1 MKEPEP
7 VYNWLS
13 LLHQFIATS
22 PHFPGCPKRQNG
34 INNPEKMR
42 LKNKIALITGG
53 ANGIGLATTERFARE
68 GAKIILWDVSG
79 KGNDVA
85 GRLKSEGHEI
95 VFKQVSVTH
104 QHEVQQ
110 AVAEARAHF
119 GRIDIL
125 INNAGIT
132 KDRTLL
138 KMSKQE
144 WDDVIAVN
152 LTGVFNCTQAVAP
165 VMKEQNYGRIIS
177 ASSNVAI
184 RGNFGQT
191 NYVATKSAII
201 GMTKVW
207 AMELGRFG
215 ITANCIAPGFIHTAM
230 TDAMPEEVRKQSLP
244 HIPLGKWGVPD
255 DIANGY
261 LYLASD
267 EASFVS
273 GICLTIDGGAS
284 R

>member
-1 MKEPEP
+1 
-7 VYNWLS
+7 
-13 LLHQFIATS
+13 
-22 PHFPGCPKRQNG
+22 
-34 INNPEKMR
+34 MR
-42 LKNKIALITGG
+42 LKGKIALITGG
-53 ANGIGLATTERFARE
+53 ANGIGLATAERFAKE
-68 GAKIILWDVSG
+68 GARLVLWDVSD
-79 KGNDVA
+79 KGA
-85 GRLKSEGHEI
+85 EAAARLTGEGHETI
-95 VFKQVSVTH
+95 FKKVSVTDEE
-104 QHEVQQ
+104 QVRK
-110 AVAEARAHF
+110 AVAEARGHF

-165 VMKEQNYGRIIS
+165 IMKEQNYGRIVS

-184 RGNFGQT
+184 RGNYGQT

-230 TDAMPEEVRKQSLP
+230 TDLMPEEVRKQSLP
-244 HIPLGKWGVPD
+244 LIPLGKWGYPE

>member
-1 MKEPEP
+1 
-7 VYNWLS
+7 
-13 LLHQFIATS
+13 
-22 PHFPGCPKRQNG
+22 
-34 INNPEKMR
+34 MR
-42 LKNKIALITGG
+42 LKDKIALITGG
-53 ANGIGLATTERFARE
+53 ANGIGLATVERFAKE
-68 GAKIILWDVSG
+68 GAKIILWDLTDKGDQVVSHL
-79 KGNDVA
+79 KKQ
-85 GRLKSEGHEI
+85 GREAIFQKL
-95 VFKQVSVTH
+95 SVTDLD
-104 QHEVQQ
+104 EVQK
-110 AVAEARAHF
+110 AVNEAQKHF

-144 WDDVIAVN
+144 WDDVISVN
-152 LTGVFNCTQAVAP
+152 LTGVFNCTKAVAP
-165 VMKEQNYGRIIS
+165 IMKEQQYGRIVS

-207 AMELGRFG
+207 SMELGRYG
-215 ITANCIAPGFIHTAM
+215 ITVNCIAPGFIQTAM

-244 HIPLGKWGVPD
+244 QIPLGKWGIPE

-273 GICLTIDGGAS
+273 GICLTIDGGAA

>member
-1 MKEPEP
+1 
-7 VYNWLS
+7 
-13 LLHQFIATS
+13 
-22 PHFPGCPKRQNG
+22 
-34 INNPEKMR
+34 
-42 LKNKIALITGG
+42 LITG
-53 ANGIGLATTERFARE
+53 AAAGIGLATAERFAKE
-68 GAKIILWDVSG
+68 GAKLILWDVSD
-79 KGNDVA
+79 KIAEVA
-85 GRLKSEGHEI
+85 ERLGQEGHG
-95 VFKQVSVTH
+95 VLYKKVSVTD
-104 QHEVQQ
+104 QDEVLQ
-110 AVAEARAHF
+110 AVAEAHAHF

-144 WDDVIAVN
+144 WDDVIGVN

-165 VMKEQNYGRIIS
+165 IMKNQNYGRIVS

-230 TDAMPEEVRKQSLP
+230 TDAMPEEVRKQSIPL
-244 HIPLGKWGVPD
+244 IPLGKWGMPE

-267 EASFVS
+267 EAAFVS
-273 GICLTIDGGAS
+273 GICL
-284 R
+284 

>member
-1 MKEPEP
+1 
-7 VYNWLS
+7 
-13 LLHQFIATS
+13 
-22 PHFPGCPKRQNG
+22 
-34 INNPEKMR
+34 MR
-42 LKNKIALITGG
+42 LKDKIALITGG
-53 ANGIGLATTERFARE
+53 ANGIGLATTERFAKE
-68 GAKIILWDVSG
+68 GAKIILWDLTD
-79 KGNDVA
+79 KGDQVIS
-85 GRLKSEGHEI
+85 RLKKQGHEAI
-95 VFKQVSVTH
+95 FQKISVTNLD
-104 QHEVQQ
+104 EVEK
-110 AVAEARAHF
+110 AVTEARKHF

-152 LTGVFNCTQAVAP
+152 LTGVFNCTKAVAP
-165 VMKEQNYGRIIS
+165 IMKEQQYGRIVS

-207 AMELGRFG
+207 AMELGRYG
-215 ITANCIAPGFIHTAM
+215 ITVNCIAPGFIQTAM
-230 TDAMPEEVRKQSLP
+230 TDAMPEEVRKQSIP
-244 HIPLGKWGVPD
+244 QIPLGKWGVPE

-273 GICLTIDGGAS
+273 GICLTIDGGAA

>member
-1 MKEPEP
+1 
-7 VYNWLS
+7 
-13 LLHQFIATS
+13 
-22 PHFPGCPKRQNG
+22 
-34 INNPEKMR
+34 MR
-42 LKNKIALITGG
+42 LKDKVALITGG
-53 ANGIGLATTERFARE
+53 ANGIGLATAKRFAKE
-68 GAKIILWDVSG
+68 GAKIILWDVTD
-79 KGNDVA
+79 KGQQVVNDLISDGA
-85 GRLKSEGHEI
+85 QALFQK
-95 VFKQVSVTH
+95 VSVAD
-104 QHEVQQ
+104 QE
-110 AVAEARAHF
+110 AVNATVAIAKNHF

-144 WDDVIAVN
+144 WDDVISVN
-152 LTGVFNCTQAVAP
+152 LTGVFNCTQAVVP
-165 VMKEQNYGRIIS
+165 IMKEQNYGRIVS

-184 RGNFGQT
+184 RGNYGQT

-207 AMELGRFG
+207 ALELGRFG
-215 ITANCIAPGFIHTAM
+215 ITANCIAPGFIQTAM
-230 TDAMPEEVRKQSLP
+230 TDAMPEEVRKQSLA
-244 HIPLGKWGVPD
+244 HIPVGKWGVPD

-273 GICLTIDGGAS
+273 GICLTIDGGAA

>member
-1 MKEPEP
+1 
-7 VYNWLS
+7 
-13 LLHQFIATS
+13 
-22 PHFPGCPKRQNG
+22 
-34 INNPEKMR
+34 MR
-42 LKNKIALITGG
+42 LKGKIALITGG
-53 ANGIGLATTERFARE
+53 ANGIGLATSERFARE
-68 GAKIILWDVSG
+68 GADIILWDISE
-79 KGNDVA
+79 KGNEVA
-85 GRLKSEGHEI
+85 ERLNKEGYKAI
-95 VFKQVSVTH
+95 FQKVSVTDKD
-104 QHEVQQ
+104 EVQK
-110 AVAEARAHF
+110 AVSSAQKQF

-132 KDRTLL
+132 RDRTLL
-138 KMSKQE
+138 KMSNEE

-152 LTGVFNCTQAVAP
+152 LTGVFNCTQTVASI
-165 VMKEQNYGRIIS
+165 MKEQQYGRIVS

-184 RGNFGQT
+184 RGNYGQT

-207 AMELGRFG
+207 AMELGRYG
-215 ITANCIAPGFIHTAM
+215 ITVNCIAPGFIHTAM
-230 TDAMPEEVRKQSLP
+230 TDAMPEEIRKQTIP
-244 HIPLGKWGVPD
+244 HIPLGKWGFPE

>member
-1 MKEPEP
+1 
-7 VYNWLS
+7 
-13 LLHQFIATS
+13 
-22 PHFPGCPKRQNG
+22 
-34 INNPEKMR
+34 MR
-42 LKNKIALITGG
+42 LKGKIALITGG
-53 ANGIGLATTERFARE
+53 ANGIGLATATRFAKE
-68 GAKIILWDVSG
+68 GAKVVLWDVSDN
-79 KGNDVA
+79 GNDVVNE
-85 GRLKSEGHEI
+85 LKKAGHEAI
-95 VFKQVSVTH
+95 FKKISVTSDSD
-104 QHEVQQ
+104 VQKG
-110 AVAEARAHF
+110 VAEIVKLF

-132 KDRTLL
+132 RDRTLL

-165 VMKEQNYGRIIS
+165 VMKEQNYGRIVS

-184 RGNFGQT
+184 RGNYGQT

-215 ITANCIAPGFIHTAM
+215 ITVNCIAPGFIQTAM
-230 TDAMPEEVRKQSLP
+230 TEAMPEEVKKNSISN
-244 HIPLGKWGVPD
+244 IPVGHWGVPD

-273 GICLTIDGGAS
+273 GICLTIDGGAA

>member
-1 MKEPEP
+1 MT
-7 VYNWLS
+7 N
-13 LLHQFIATS
+13 T
-22 PHFPGCPKRQNG
+22 
-34 INNPEKMR
+34 
-42 LKNKIALITGG
+42 
-53 ANGIGLATTERFARE
+53 
-68 GAKIILWDVSG
+68 D
-79 KGNDVA
+79 
-85 GRLKSEGHEI
+85 
-95 VFKQVSVTH
+95 
-104 QHEVQQ
+104 EVQS
-110 AVAEARAHF
+110 AVAEALQYF

-132 KDRTLL
+132 RDRTLL
-138 KMSKQE
+138 KMTKGE
-144 WDDVIAVN
+144 WDDVLSVN
-152 LTGVFNCTQAVAP
+152 FTGVFNCTKAVAP
-165 VMKEQNYGRIIS
+165 IMKQQNYGRIIS

-207 AMELGRFG
+207 AMELGKYN
-215 ITANCIAPGFIHTAM
+215 ITVNCIAPGFITTAM
-230 TDAMPEEVRKQSLP
+230 TDKMPEEIRKQSIP
-244 HIPLGKWGVPD
+244 TIPLGKWGVPE

-273 GICLTIDGGAS
+273 GICLTIDGGAA

>member
-1 MKEPEP
+1 
-7 VYNWLS
+7 
-13 LLHQFIATS
+13 
-22 PHFPGCPKRQNG
+22 
-34 INNPEKMR
+34 MR
-42 LKNKIALITGG
+42 LPGKIALITGG
-53 ANGIGLATTERFARE
+53 ANGIGLATTERFAKE

-79 KGNDVA
+79 KGNDVVEGLKKE
-85 GRLKSEGHEI
+85 GREAIFQKI
-95 VFKQVSVTH
+95 SVTNRE
-104 QHEVQQ
+104 EVQR

-132 KDRTLL
+132 RDRTLL
-138 KMSKQE
+138 KMSSEE
-144 WDDVIAVN
+144 WDDVISVN
-152 LTGVFNCTQAVAP
+152 LTGVFNCTQAVAQI
-165 VMKEQNYGRIIS
+165 MKEQNYGRIVS
-177 ASSNVAI
+177 AASTVAI
-184 RGNFGQT
+184 RGGYGQT

-215 ITANCIAPGFIHTAM
+215 ITANCIAPGYIKTAM
-230 TDAMPEEVRKQSLP
+230 TDAMPEAVRNQTL
-244 HIPLGKWGVPD
+244 HEIPLGHWGVVD

-267 EASFVS
+267 EASFVT
-273 GICLTIDGGAS
+273 GTCLTIDGGMA

>member
-1 MKEPEP
+1 MDLFHL
-7 VYNWLS
+7 LS
-13 LLHQFIATS
+13 LKLTFTQTT
-22 PHFPGCPKRQNG
+22 
-34 INNPEKMR
+34 MR
-42 LKNKIALITGG
+42 LKEKIALITGG
-53 ANGIGLATTERFARE
+53 ANGIGLATVNRFAKE
-68 GAKIILWDVSG
+68 GAKIIFWDVSDKG
-79 KGNDVA
+79 KDIAAQLKKDGHDV
-85 GRLKSEGHEI
+85 L
-95 VFKQVSVTH
+95 FKKVSVTNES
-104 QHEVQQ
+104 EVQK
-110 AVAEARAHF
+110 AVAEAKTHF

-165 VMKEQNYGRIIS
+165 IMKEQNYGRIVS

-184 RGNFGQT
+184 RGNYGQT

-215 ITANCIAPGFIHTAM
+215 ITVNCIAPGFIQTAM
-230 TDAMPEEVRKQSLP
+230 TDAMPEDVRKNSIAQ
-244 HIPLGKWGVPD
+244 IPIGHWGVPD

-273 GICLTIDGGAS
+273 GICLTIDGGAA

>member
-1 MKEPEP
+1 
-7 VYNWLS
+7 
-13 LLHQFIATS
+13 
-22 PHFPGCPKRQNG
+22 
-34 INNPEKMR
+34 MR
-42 LKNKIALITGG
+42 LKNKVALITGG
-53 ANGIGLATTERFARE
+53 ANGIGLATTERFAKE
-68 GAKIILWDVSG
+68 GAKIILLDVSDQ
-79 KGNDVA
+79 GNEIAD
-85 GRLKSEGHEI
+85 RLKMEGHEI
-95 VFKQVSVTH
+95 IFKKVSVTN
-104 QHEVQQ
+104 QDEVQK
-110 AVAEARAHF
+110 AMTEAQVHF

-132 KDRTLL
+132 RDRTLL
-138 KMSKQE
+138 KMTMQE
-144 WDDVIAVN
+144 WDDVISVN
-152 LTGVFNCTQAVAP
+152 LTGVFICTQAIAP
-165 VMKEQNYGRIIS
+165 IMKEQNYGRIVS

-207 AMELGRFG
+207 AMELGRYN
-215 ITANCIAPGFIHTAM
+215 ITVNCIAPGFITTAM
-230 TDAMPEEVRKQSLP
+230 TDLMPEEVRKQSIQN
-244 HIPLGKWGVPD
+244 IPLGKWGVPD

>member
-1 MKEPEP
+1 
-7 VYNWLS
+7 
-13 LLHQFIATS
+13 
-22 PHFPGCPKRQNG
+22 
-34 INNPEKMR
+34 MR
-42 LKNKIALITGG
+42 LKNKVALITGG
-53 ANGIGLATTERFARE
+53 ANGIGLATTERFAKE
-68 GAKIILWDVSG
+68 GAKIILWDVSDQ
-79 KGNDVA
+79 GNEIAD
-85 GRLKSEGHEI
+85 RLKMEGHEI
-95 VFKQVSVTH
+95 IFKKVSVTN
-104 QHEVQQ
+104 QDEVQK
-110 AVAEARAHF
+110 AMTEAHEHF

-132 KDRTLL
+132 RDRTLL
-138 KMSKQE
+138 KMTMKE
-144 WDDVIAVN
+144 WDDVISVN
-152 LTGVFNCTQAVAP
+152 LTGVFICTQAVAP
-165 VMKEQNYGRIIS
+165 IMKEQNYGRIVS

-207 AMELGRFG
+207 AMELGRYN
-215 ITANCIAPGFIHTAM
+215 ITVNCIAPGFITTAM
-230 TDAMPEEVRKQSLP
+230 TEAMPEEVRKQTIP
-244 HIPLGKWGVPD
+244 NIPLGKWGVPD

-273 GICLTIDGGAS
+273 GICLTIDGGAA

>member
-1 MKEPEP
+1 
-7 VYNWLS
+7 
-13 LLHQFIATS
+13 
-22 PHFPGCPKRQNG
+22 
-34 INNPEKMR
+34 
-42 LKNKIALITGG
+42 LITGG

-68 GAKIILWDVSG
+68 GAKIILWDVSD

-85 GRLKSEGHEI
+85 DRLREDGHEI
-95 VFKQVSVTH
+95 IFQKVSVTNMD
-104 QHEVQQ
+104 EVQSSV
-110 AVAEARAHF
+110 VAAKEQF

-132 KDRTLL
+132 RDRTLL
-138 KMSKQE
+138 NMTNQE
-144 WDDVIAVN
+144 WDDVISVN
-152 LTGVFNCTQAVAP
+152 LTGVFNCTRAVAP
-165 VMKEQNYGRIIS
+165 IMKEQNYGRIVS

-207 AMELGRFG
+207 AMELGRYN
-215 ITANCIAPGFIHTAM
+215 ITVNCIAPGYITTAM
-230 TDAMPEEVRKQSLP
+230 TEAMPEKVRTESIPL
-244 HIPLGKWGVPD
+244 IPLGKWGVPD

-273 GICLTIDGGAS
+273 GICLTIDGGAA

>member
-1 MKEPEP
+1 
-7 VYNWLS
+7 
-13 LLHQFIATS
+13 
-22 PHFPGCPKRQNG
+22 
-34 INNPEKMR
+34 MR
-42 LKNKIALITGG
+42 LKGKIALITGG
-53 ANGIGLATTERFARE
+53 ANGIGLATAARFAKE
-68 GAKIILWDVSG
+68 GAKIVLWDVSK
-79 KGNDVA
+79 KGNDVVEQ
-85 GRLKSEGHEI
+85 LKKEGHAAI
-95 VFKQVSVTH
+95 FKKVSVTNEA
-104 QHEVQQ
+104 EVQK
-110 AVAEARAHF
+110 AVTEAHQHF

-132 KDRTLL
+132 RDRTLL

-152 LTGVFNCTQAVAP
+152 LTGVFNCTQAVAAI
-165 VMKEQNYGRIIS
+165 MKEQNYGRIVS

-184 RGNFGQT
+184 RGNYGQT

-207 AMELGRFG
+207 ALELGRFG
-215 ITANCIAPGFIHTAM
+215 ITVNCIAPGFIQTAM
-230 TDAMPEEVRKQSLP
+230 TDIMPEEVKKNSLAN
-244 HIPLGKWGVPD
+244 IPVAHWGVPD

-273 GICLTIDGGAS
+273 GICLTIDGGAA

>member
-1 MKEPEP
+1 
-7 VYNWLS
+7 
-13 LLHQFIATS
+13 
-22 PHFPGCPKRQNG
+22 
-34 INNPEKMR
+34 MR

-53 ANGIGLATTERFARE
+53 ANGIGLATAERFAKE
-68 GAKIILWDVSG
+68 GAKIILWDVSDQ
-79 KGNDVA
+79 GNEIAD
-85 GRLKSEGHEI
+85 RLKMEGHEI
-95 VFKQVSVTH
+95 IFKKVSVTN
-104 QHEVQQ
+104 QDEVQK
-110 AVAEARAHF
+110 AMTEAHEHF

-132 KDRTLL
+132 RDRTLL
-138 KMSKQE
+138 KMTMQE
-144 WDDVIAVN
+144 WDDVISVN
-152 LTGVFNCTQAVAP
+152 LTGVFICTQAIAP
-165 VMKEQNYGRIIS
+165 IMKEQNYGRIVS

-207 AMELGRFG
+207 AMELGRYN
-215 ITANCIAPGFIHTAM
+215 ITVNCIAPGFITTAM
-230 TDAMPEEVRKQSLP
+230 TEAMPEEVRKQTIP
-244 HIPLGKWGVPD
+244 NIPLGKWGVPD

-273 GICLTIDGGAS
+273 GICLTIDGGAA

>member
-1 MKEPEP
+1 
-7 VYNWLS
+7 
-13 LLHQFIATS
+13 
-22 PHFPGCPKRQNG
+22 
-34 INNPEKMR
+34 MR
-42 LKNKIALITGG
+42 LKEKVALITGG
-53 ANGIGLATTERFARE
+53 ANGIGLATVLRFAKE
-68 GAKIILWDVSG
+68 GAKIIMWDVSEGG
-79 KGNDVA
+79 KDVVEN
-85 GRLKSEGHEI
+85 LNKEGHEAI
-95 VFKQVSVTH
+95 FKKVSVTNL
-104 QHEVQQ
+104 HEVQN
-110 AVAEARAHF
+110 AVAEAHAHF

-132 KDRTLL
+132 RDRTLL
-138 KMSKQE
+138 RMSKQE

-165 VMKEQNYGRIIS
+165 IMKEQNYGRIVS

-207 AMELGRFG
+207 AMELGRYG
-215 ITANCIAPGFIHTAM
+215 ITANCIAPGFIQTAM
-230 TDAMPEEVRKQSLP
+230 TDLMPEEVRKQTIP

-273 GICLTIDGGAS
+273 GICLTIDGGAA

>member
-1 MKEPEP
+1 
-7 VYNWLS
+7 
-13 LLHQFIATS
+13 
-22 PHFPGCPKRQNG
+22 
-34 INNPEKMR
+34 MR
-42 LKNKIALITGG
+42 LKEKTALITGG
-53 ANGIGLATTERFARE
+53 ANGIGLATVERFAKE
-68 GAKIILWDVSG
+68 GAKIVLWDLSD
-79 KGNDVA
+79 KGNAVVE
-85 GRLKSEGHEI
+85 RLKKDGCDALFS
-95 VFKQVSVTH
+95 KVSVTD
-104 QHEVQQ
+104 EGAVQA
-110 AVAEARAHF
+110 AVEEARAHF

-144 WDDVIAVN
+144 WDDVIGVN

-165 VMKEQNYGRIIS
+165 IMKEQNYGRIVS

-184 RGNFGQT
+184 RGNYGQT

-230 TDAMPEEVRKQSLP
+230 TDAMPQAVKDQSLP
-244 HIPLGKWGVPD
+244 LIPLGKWGYPE

>member
-1 MKEPEP
+1 
-7 VYNWLS
+7 
-13 LLHQFIATS
+13 
-22 PHFPGCPKRQNG
+22 
-34 INNPEKMR
+34 MR
-42 LKNKIALITGG
+42 LKDKVALITGG
-53 ANGIGLATTERFARE
+53 ANGIGLATTERFAKE
-68 GAKIILWDVSG
+68 GAKIILWDVSD
-79 KGNDVA
+79 KGNEVA
-85 GRLKSEGHEI
+85 SRLTSEGYEVI
-95 VFKQVSVTH
+95 FQKVSVTDED
-104 QHEVQQ
+104 EVQK
-110 AVAEARAHF
+110 AVADAHQHF

-152 LTGVFNCTQAVAP
+152 LTGVFICTQAVAP
-165 VMKEQNYGRIIS
+165 IMKAQNYGRIVS

-184 RGNFGQT
+184 RGNYGQT

-215 ITANCIAPGFIHTAM
+215 ITANCIAPGFITTAM
-230 TDAMPEEVRKQSLP
+230 TNLMPDEVRNQTLP
-244 HIPLGKWGVPD
+244 LIPLGKWGVPE

-273 GICLTIDGGAS
+273 GICLTIDGGAA

>member
-1 MKEPEP
+1 
-7 VYNWLS
+7 
-13 LLHQFIATS
+13 
-22 PHFPGCPKRQNG
+22 
-34 INNPEKMR
+34 MR
-42 LKNKIALITGG
+42 LKNKVALITGG
-53 ANGIGLATTERFARE
+53 ANGIGLATTERFAKE
-68 GAKIILWDVSG
+68 GAKIILWDVSDQ
-79 KGNDVA
+79 GNEIAD
-85 GRLKSEGHEI
+85 RLKMEGHEI
-95 VFKQVSVTH
+95 IFKKVSVTN
-104 QHEVQQ
+104 QDEVQK
-110 AVAEARAHF
+110 AMTEAQVHF

-132 KDRTLL
+132 RDRTLL
-138 KMSKQE
+138 KMTMQE
-144 WDDVIAVN
+144 WDDVISVN
-152 LTGVFNCTQAVAP
+152 LTGVFICTQAIAP
-165 VMKEQNYGRIIS
+165 IMKEQNYGRIVS

-207 AMELGRFG
+207 AMELGRYN
-215 ITANCIAPGFIHTAM
+215 ITVNCIAPGFITTAM
-230 TDAMPEEVRKQSLP
+230 TGLMPEEVRKQTIP

-273 GICLTIDGGAS
+273 GICLTIDGGAA

>member
-1 MKEPEP
+1 
-7 VYNWLS
+7 
-13 LLHQFIATS
+13 
-22 PHFPGCPKRQNG
+22 
-34 INNPEKMR
+34 MR
-42 LKNKIALITGG
+42 LKGKIALITGG

-68 GAKIILWDVSG
+68 GAGIILWDVSE

-85 GRLKSEGHEI
+85 KRLKKEGYKVI
-95 VFKQVSVTH
+95 YQKVSVVNKD
-104 QHEVQQ
+104 EVQK
-110 AVAEARAHF
+110 AVSEAQEHY

-132 KDRTLL
+132 RDRTLL
-138 KMSKQE
+138 KMSNEE

-152 LTGVFNCTQAVAP
+152 LTGVFNCTHAVAP
-165 VMKEQNYGRIIS
+165 VMKEQQYGRIVS

-207 AMELGRFG
+207 AMELGRYN
-215 ITANCIAPGFIHTAM
+215 ITVNCIAPGFITTAM
-230 TDAMPEEVRKQSLP
+230 TDLMPEEVRKQSIP
-244 HIPLGKWGVPD
+244 TIPLGKWGVPD

-273 GICLTIDGGAS
+273 GICLTIDGGAA

>member
-1 MKEPEP
+1 
-7 VYNWLS
+7 
-13 LLHQFIATS
+13 
-22 PHFPGCPKRQNG
+22 
-34 INNPEKMR
+34 MR
-42 LKNKIALITGG
+42 LKNKVALITGG
-53 ANGIGLATTERFARE
+53 ANGIGLATAQRFARE
-68 GAKIILWDVSG
+68 GAKVIVWDLSEKG
-79 KGNDVA
+79 KAVVED
-85 GRLKSEGHEI
+85 LKKQGHEAI
-95 VFKQVSVTH
+95 FSKISVADQEQVLQGVN
-104 QHEVQQ
+104 
-110 AVAEARAHF
+110 EAHKHF

-144 WDDVIAVN
+144 WDDVISVN
-152 LTGVFNCTQAVAP
+152 LTGVFNCTQAVVP
-165 VMKEQNYGRIIS
+165 IMKEQNYGRIVS

-184 RGNFGQT
+184 RGNYGQT

-207 AMELGRFG
+207 ALELGRFG
-215 ITANCIAPGFIHTAM
+215 ITANCIAPGFIQTAM
-230 TDAMPEEVRKQSLP
+230 TDAMPEEVRKQSLA
-244 HIPLGKWGVPD
+244 HIPVGKWGLPE

-273 GICLTIDGGAS
+273 GICLTIDGGAA

>member
-1 MKEPEP
+1 
-7 VYNWLS
+7 
-13 LLHQFIATS
+13 
-22 PHFPGCPKRQNG
+22 
-34 INNPEKMR
+34 MR
-42 LKNKIALITGG
+42 LKDKIALITGG
-53 ANGIGLATTERFARE
+53 ANGIGLATAERFAKE
-68 GAKIILWDVSG
+68 GAKIILWDLSDH
-79 KGNDVA
+79 GNDA
-85 GRLKSEGHEI
+85 ADRLKKEGHEVI
-95 VFKQVSVTH
+95 FKKISVTNTD
-104 QHEVQQ
+104 EVQK
-110 AVAEARAHF
+110 AVGEAREHF

-165 VMKEQNYGRIIS
+165 VMKEQAYGRIVS

-184 RGNFGQT
+184 RGNYGQT

-215 ITANCIAPGFIHTAM
+215 ITVNCIAPGFIQTAM
-230 TDAMPEEVRKQSLP
+230 TDAMPEEVRKQTIP
-244 HIPLGKWGVPD
+244 QIPLGKWGVPD

-273 GICLTIDGGAS
+273 GICLTIDGGAA

>member
-1 MKEPEP
+1 
-7 VYNWLS
+7 
-13 LLHQFIATS
+13 
-22 PHFPGCPKRQNG
+22 
-34 INNPEKMR
+34 MR
-42 LKNKIALITGG
+42 LKDKVALITGG
-53 ANGIGLATTERFARE
+53 ANGIGLATAERFAKE
-68 GAKIILWDVSG
+68 GAKIILWDVSEY
-79 KGNDVA
+79 
-85 GRLKSEGHEI
+85 GRGVVDRLNKEGHVAI
-95 VFKQVSVTH
+95 FKRISVANQTD
-104 QHEVQQ
+104 VQS
-110 AVAEARAHF
+110 AVIEGHKHF

-132 KDRTLL
+132 RDRTLL

-144 WDDVIAVN
+144 WDDVISVN

-165 VMKEQNYGRIIS
+165 IMKDQNYGRIVS

-215 ITANCIAPGFIHTAM
+215 ITVNCIAPGFIHTAM
-230 TDAMPEEVRKQSLP
+230 TDAMPEDVRKSSIAN
-244 HIPLGKWGVPD
+244 IPLGHWGLPD

-267 EASFVS
+267 EAKFVN
-273 GICLTIDGGAS
+273 GICLTIDGGAA

>member
-1 MKEPEP
+1 
-7 VYNWLS
+7 
-13 LLHQFIATS
+13 
-22 PHFPGCPKRQNG
+22 
-34 INNPEKMR
+34 MR
-42 LKNKIALITGG
+42 LKEKVALITGG
-53 ANGIGLATTERFARE
+53 ANGIGLATATRFAKE
-68 GAKIILWDVSG
+68 GAKVILWDVTD
-79 KGNDVA
+79 KGNEVVA
-85 GRLKSEGHEI
+85 GLKKEGHQAI
-95 VFKQVSVTH
+95 FNKISVTDEA
-104 QHEVQQ
+104 QVQKS
-110 AVAEARAHF
+110 VKEALEHF

-132 KDRTLL
+132 RDRTLL

-144 WDDVIAVN
+144 WDDVISVN

-165 VMKEQNYGRIIS
+165 IMKEQNYGRIVS

-184 RGNFGQT
+184 RGNYGQT

-215 ITANCIAPGFIHTAM
+215 VTVNCIAPGFIRTAM
-230 TDAMPEEVRKQSLP
+230 TDAMPEEVQKNSIA
-244 HIPLGKWGVPD
+244 HIPLGHWGVAD

-273 GICLTIDGGAS
+273 GICLTIDGGAA

>member
-1 MKEPEP
+1 
-7 VYNWLS
+7 
-13 LLHQFIATS
+13 
-22 PHFPGCPKRQNG
+22 
-34 INNPEKMR
+34 MR
-42 LKNKIALITGG
+42 LAGKIALITGG
-53 ANGIGLATTERFARE
+53 ANGIGLATAKRFANE
-68 GAKIILWDVSG
+68 GAKIILWDVSDKG
-79 KGNDVA
+79 KEVVEQIV
-85 GRLKSEGHEI
+85 KEGHEAM
-95 VFKQVSVTH
+95 FKKVSVTN
-104 QHEVQQ
+104 QEEVQK

-138 KMSKQE
+138 KMNKEE
-144 WDDVIAVN
+144 WDDVISVN
-152 LTGVFNCTQAVAP
+152 LTGVFNCTQAVAQI
-165 VMKEQNYGRIIS
+165 MKEQNYGRIVS

-184 RGNFGQT
+184 RGNYGQT

-207 AMELGRFG
+207 ALELGRYG
-215 ITANCIAPGFIHTAM
+215 ITVNCIAPGFITTAM
-230 TDAMPEEVRKQSLP
+230 TELMPEAVRNDTIP
-244 HIPLGKWGVPD
+244 NIPLGKWGVPE

-273 GICLTIDGGAS
+273 GICLTIDGGAA

>member
-1 MKEPEP
+1 
-7 VYNWLS
+7 
-13 LLHQFIATS
+13 
-22 PHFPGCPKRQNG
+22 
-34 INNPEKMR
+34 MR
-42 LKNKIALITGG
+42 LKEKIALITGG
-53 ANGIGLATTERFARE
+53 ANGIGLATAERFAKE
-68 GAKIILWDVSG
+68 GAKIILWDVSDQ
-79 KGNDVA
+79 GNDVVN
-85 GRLKSEGHEI
+85 RLKKEGYEAI
-95 VFKQVSVTH
+95 FKKISVTKKD
-104 QHEVQQ
+104 EVEK
-110 AVAEARAHF
+110 AVAEAREHF

-132 KDRTLL
+132 RDRTLL

-152 LTGVFNCTQAVAP
+152 LTGVFNCTQEVAP
-165 VMKEQNYGRIIS
+165 IMKAQNYGRIVS

-184 RGNFGQT
+184 RGNYGQT

-215 ITANCIAPGFIHTAM
+215 ITATCIAPGFIQTAM
-230 TDAMPEEVRKQSLP
+230 TAAMPEDVRKQTIP
-244 HIPLGKWGVPD
+244 QIPLGKWGVPD

-267 EASFVS
+267 EASFVN
-273 GICLTIDGGAS
+273 GICLTIDGGAA